1 MDPRPTPPPCRPVAT
16 FGDALGLAFEL
27 ADRHPAGQFVALTD
41 GRRHLARL
49 AVRLPGSGPDL
60 TVDLVA
66 GRHAARLAGRHPA
79 RLAGQLTAGRGGLLA
94 ISTTDC
100 FTPFSAADLAVYGR
114 LRARLGRHGIALL
127 DWIRTDGDL
136 YQSAAWAT
144 DPASAWPR
152 DPPSERTA
160 GHGRP

>member
-1 MDPRPTPPPCRPVAT
+1 MDPRPPPPPCRPVAT

-27 ADRHPAGQFVALTD
+27 ADRHPVGQFVALTD
-41 GRRHLARL
+41 GRWRLARL
-49 AVRLPGSGPDL
+49 AARLPGAGPDL
-60 TVDLVA
+60 AID
-66 GRHAARLAGRHPA
+66 LAGARHPA
-79 RLAGQLTAGRGGLLA
+79 RLVSQLTGGRGGLLA
-94 ISTTDC
+94 VSTTAR
-100 FTPFSAADLAVYGR
+100 FTPFSAADLAVYRR

-144 DPASAWPR
+144 DPASAWPW
-152 DPPSERTA
+152 DPPGERTA

>member
-1 MDPRPTPPPCRPVAT
+1 MDPRPAPPPCRTVAT

-49 AVRLPGSGPDL
+49 AARLPGSGPDL
-60 TVDLVA
+60 TVDLVT
-66 GRHAARLAGRHPA
+66 GRHPARRHA

-94 ISTTDC
+94 ISTTNC
-100 FTPFSAADLAVYGR
+100 FAPFSAADLAAYGR
-114 LRARLGRHGIALL
+114 LLARLGRHGIALL

-144 DPASAWPR
+144 DPASAWPQ